1 MEGVV
6 EGMSHEREIG
16 GILGAFNVHLTKTE
30 LAELSVL
37 LFLFTYAMILL
48 EKFFHRTIAA
58 LIGASLVLIIGV
70 ITPEKAWES
79 IDQNTILLLFG
90 MMNIVTVMGRSG
102 FFQLVAAKAVKF
114 TKGKP
119 SRVLW
124 VFSLLTALFSAFL
137 DNVTTVLFMAPV
149 MINIAEKLKLNPIPY
164 LIAIVLASNT
174 GGTATL
180 IGDPP
185 NIIIGSIAGKTF
197 NDFLKEVAPYAILAF
212 LIGLAVMHLLM
223 AKGGFLK
230 AQVSAEELSEILSG
244 EVDEKLLDRKL
255 MKKSVFIF
263 ILTII
268 LFIIGHNL
276 GLEPGIVALTMATIL
291 SLISGLSPAWILE
304 RVEWTTLI
312 FFMGLF
318 MVVGALEV
326 NGVFDIAANWL
337 IREIGENIH
346 EGILIVGFVSALISG
361 FVDNIP
367 FTMSMAYVLKGMEAQ
382 MGSVMDPLWWALSLG
397 ACLGGNLTLIGAS
410 ANIVTA
416 DIAERNGY
424 KINFFR
430 FMKYGTPIAAITVFL
445 AIVLFYIEHAVFGGI

>member
-1 MEGVV
+1 MAHGTGEHQTV
-6 EGMSHEREIG
+6 G
-16 GILGAFNVHLTKTE
+16 GLLAAFNVHLSKAQ

-37 LFLFTYAMILL
+37 LFVFTYAMILL

-58 LIGASLVLIIGV
+58 LIGASLVLVIGV
-70 ITPEKAWES
+70 ITPEKAWEA
-79 IDQNTILLLFG
+79 IDQNTIFLLFG
-90 MMNIVTVMGRSG
+90 MMNIVTVMGKSG
-102 FFQLVAAKAVKF
+102 FFHLVAAKAVKL
-114 TKGKP
+114 TKGSP
-119 SRVLW
+119 ARVLW
-124 VFSLLTALFSAFL
+124 IFSLLTALFSAFL

-197 NDFLKEVAPYAILAF
+197 NDFLIEVAPYATLAF
-212 LIGLAVMHLLM
+212 LIGLVVMHFMM

-230 AQVSAEELSEILSG
+230 SKATSEELQEILSG
-244 EVDEKLLDRKL
+244 KVDESLLDRRL
-255 MKKSVFIF
+255 MKKSVTVFLI
-263 ILTII
+263 TIV
-268 LFIIGHNL
+268 LFIVGHNL
-276 GLEPGIVALTMATIL
+276 GLEPGVIALFMATIL
-291 SLISGLSPAWILE
+291 ALISGLSPAWILE
-304 RVEWTTLI
+304 KVEWTTLI

-326 NGVFDIAANWL
+326 NGVFEEAAQWL
-337 IREIGENIH
+337 IKEIGTDIH
-346 EGILIVGFVSALISG
+346 RGILIVGFTSALISG

-382 MGSVMDPLWWALSLG
+382 MGSVMDPLWWSLSLG
-397 ACLGGNLTLIGAS
+397 ACLGGNLTIIGAS

-424 KINFFR
+424 KIDFFR
-430 FMKYGTPIAAITVFL
+430 FMKYGTPVAVITVVV
-445 AIVLFYIEHAVFGGI
+445 AILLFYVEHAVFGGI

>member
-1 MEGVV
+1 METV
-6 EGMSHEREIG
+6 G
-16 GILGAFNVHLTKTE
+16 GLLEAFHVHVTKTE

-37 LFLFTYAMILL
+37 LFVLTYAMILL

-58 LIGASLVLIIGV
+58 LIGASLVLIVGV

-79 IDQNTILLLFG
+79 VDHNTIFLLFG
-90 MMNIVTVMGRSG
+90 MMNIVTVMGKSG
-102 FFQLVAAKAVKF
+102 FFHLVAAKAVKL
-114 TKGKP
+114 TKGSP
-119 SRVLW
+119 QRVLW
-124 VFSLLTALFSAFL
+124 VFSLLTAVFSAFL

-149 MINIAEKLKLNPIPY
+149 MINIAERLKLNPIPY

-197 NDFLKEVAPYAILAF
+197 NDFLVEVAPYAILAF
-212 LIGLAVMHLLM
+212 LVGLAVMHALM
-223 AKGGFLK
+223 SKGKFFESK
-230 AQVSAEELSEILSG
+230 VSEEELKDVISG
-244 EVDEKLLDRKL
+244 EVDEELLDRKL
-255 MKKSVFIF
+255 MKKSVTVFLI
-263 ILTII
+263 TII
-268 LFIIGHNL
+268 LFIIGHNI
-276 GLEPGIVALTMATIL
+276 GLEPGVIAVVMATVL
-291 SLISGLSPAWILE
+291 SFVSGLSPAWILE

-337 IREIGENIH
+337 IREIGKNIH
-346 EGILIVGFVSALISG
+346 EGILLIGFISALISG

-367 FTMSMAYVLKGMEAQ
+367 FTMSMAYVLKGMETQ
-382 MGSVMDPLWWALSLG
+382 MGSIMDPLWWALSLG

-424 KINFFR
+424 KIDFFR
-430 FMKYGTPIAAITVFL
+430 FMKYGTPVAAVTVGL
-445 AIVLFYIEHAVFGGI
+445 AIILFYIEHAVFGGF

>member
-1 MEGVV
+1 MEHGSEATKTV
-6 EGMSHEREIG
+6 G
-16 GILGAFNVHLTKTE
+16 GLLEAFHVHLTRTE

-37 LFLFTYAMILL
+37 LFILTYAMILL

-90 MMNIVTVMGRSG
+90 MMNIVTVMGKSG
-102 FFQLVAAKAVKF
+102 FFHLVAAKAVQI
-114 TKGKP
+114 TKGSP
-119 SRVLW
+119 TRVLW

-149 MINIAEKLKLNPIPY
+149 MINIAERLKLNPIPY

-197 NDFLKEVAPYAILAF
+197 NDFLEEVAPYAILAF
-212 LIGLAVMHLLM
+212 LLGLAVMHFMM

-230 AQVSAEELSEILSG
+230 AQATAEELEDILSG
-244 EVDEKLLDRKL
+244 KVDEKLLDRKL
-255 MKKSVFIF
+255 MKKSVTIF
-263 ILTII
+263 VITII
-268 LFIIGHNL
+268 LFIVGHDI
-276 GLEPGIVALTMATIL
+276 GLEPGVIALTMATVL
-291 SLISGLSPAWILE
+291 AFISSLSPAWILE
-304 RVEWTTLI
+304 KVEWTTLI

-326 NGVFDIAANWL
+326 NGVFDIAAKWL
-337 IREIGENIH
+337 IEAIGNNIH
-346 EGILIVGFVSALISG
+346 EGIILVGFVSALISG

-367 FTMSMAYVLKGMEAQ
+367 FTMSMAYVLKGMEMQ

-424 KINFFR
+424 KIDFFR
-430 FMKYGTPIAAITVFL
+430 FMKYGTPVAAVTVIT
-445 AIVLFYIEHAVFGGI
+445 AILLFYVEHAVFGGF

>member
-1 MEGVV
+1 MAHGVD
-6 EGMSHEREIG
+6 GHEMVG
-16 GILGAFNVHLTKTE
+16 GIIAAFHLHLSKTE

-37 LFLFTYAMILL
+37 LFIFTYAMILL

-58 LIGASLVLIIGV
+58 LIGASLVLVIGV

-90 MMNIVTVMGRSG
+90 MMNIVTVMGKSG
-102 FFQLVAAKAVKF
+102 FFHLVAAKAVKL
-114 TKGKP
+114 TKGSPK
-119 SRVLW
+119 RVLW
-124 VFSLLTALFSAFL
+124 IFSLLTALFSAFL

-197 NDFLKEVAPYAILAF
+197 NDFLIEVAPYATLAF
-212 LIGLAVMHLLM
+212 LLGLIVTHFMM
-223 AKGGFLK
+223 AKGGFLESK
-230 AQVSAEELSEILSG
+230 ATPEELVEILSG
-244 EVDEKLLDRKL
+244 KVDESLLDRKL
-255 MKKSVFIF
+255 MKKSVTIF
-263 ILTII
+263 LITIV
-268 LFIIGHNL
+268 LFIVGHNL
-276 GLEPGIVALTMATIL
+276 GLEPGVIALLMATIL
-291 SLISGLSPAWILE
+291 ALISGLSPAWILE
-304 RVEWTTLI
+304 KVEWTTLI

-326 NGVFDIAANWL
+326 NGVFETAAKWL
-337 IREIGENIH
+337 MKEIGTNIH
-346 EGILIVGFVSALISG
+346 HGILIVGFTSAIISG

-397 ACLGGNLTLIGAS
+397 ACLGGNLTIIGAS

-424 KINFFR
+424 KIDFFR
-430 FMKYGTPIAAITVFL
+430 FMKYGTPVAVVTVVVAIL
-445 AIVLFYIEHAVFGGI
+445 LFYLEHAVFGGI

>member
-1 MEGVV
+1 MGHGAGTGNETV
-6 EGMSHEREIG
+6 G
-16 GILGAFNVHLTKTE
+16 GLIAAFNLHLSKAQ

-37 LFLFTYAMILL
+37 LFIFTYAMILL

-58 LIGASLVLIIGV
+58 LIGASLVLVVGV
-70 ITPEKAWES
+70 ITPEKAWEA

-90 MMNIVTVMGRSG
+90 MMNIVTVMGKSG
-102 FFQLVAAKAVKF
+102 FFHLVAAKAVKL
-114 TKGKP
+114 TKGSP
-119 SRVLW
+119 TRVLW
-124 VFSLLTALFSAFL
+124 VFSLLTAVFSAFL

-197 NDFLKEVAPYAILAF
+197 NDFLIEVAPYATLAF
-212 LIGLAVMHLLM
+212 LLGLLVMHFMM
-223 AKGGFLK
+223 AKGGFLQAK
-230 AQVSAEELSEILSG
+230 ATEEELKEIVSG
-244 EVDEKLLDRKL
+244 KVDESLIDRRL
-255 MKKSVFIF
+255 MKKSVGIF
-263 ILTII
+263 LITII

-276 GLEPGIVALTMATIL
+276 GLEPGVIALLMATIL
-291 SLISGLSPAWILE
+291 ALISGLSPAWILE
-304 RVEWTTLI
+304 KVEWTTLI

-326 NGVFDIAANWL
+326 NGVFETAANWL
-337 IREIGENIH
+337 IQEIGNNIH
-346 EGILIVGFVSALISG
+346 AGILIVGFTSAIISG

-367 FTMSMAYVLKGMEAQ
+367 FTMSMAYVLKGMELQ
-382 MGSVMDPLWWALSLG
+382 MGNVMDPLWWSLSLG

-424 KINFFR
+424 KIDFVK
-430 FMKYGTPIAAITVFL
+430 FMKYGTPVAVVTVVVAL
-445 AIVLFYIEHAVFGGI
+445 ILFYVEHAVFGGI

>member
-1 MEGVV
+1 MGH
-6 EGMSHEREIG
+6 GMGSTHEAIG
-16 GILGAFNVHLTKTE
+16 GLLHAFNIHLTKAE

-37 LFLFTYAMILL
+37 LFVATYAMILL

-58 LIGASLVLIIGV
+58 LVGASLVLVIGV
-70 ITPEKAWES
+70 ITPERAWEA

-90 MMNIVTVMGRSG
+90 MMNIVTVMGKSG
-102 FFQLVAAKAVKF
+102 FFHIVAAKAVKL
-114 TKGKP
+114 TKGSPTK
-119 SRVLW
+119 VLW
-124 VFSLLTALFSAFL
+124 VFSLLTAVFSAFL

-197 NDFLKEVAPYAILAF
+197 NDFLIEVAPYAIIAF
-212 LIGLAVMHLLM
+212 ILGLIVMHIMM
-223 AKGGFLK
+223 AKGGFLQAK
-230 AQVSAEELSEILSG
+230 ASQEELKEILSG
-244 EVDEKLLDRKL
+244 KVDESLLDRKL
-255 MKKSVFIF
+255 MKKSVTIF
-263 ILTII
+263 IITII
-268 LFIIGHNL
+268 LFIVGHNL
-276 GLEPGIVALTMATIL
+276 GLEPGVIALLMATIL
-291 SLISGLSPAWILE
+291 ALISGLSPAWILE

-326 NGVFDIAANWL
+326 NGVFETAANWL
-337 IREIGENIH
+337 IKEIGNNIH
-346 EGILIVGFVSALISG
+346 QGILIVGFTSAIISG

-382 MGSVMDPLWWALSLG
+382 MGSIMDPLWWSLSLG
-397 ACLGGNLTLIGAS
+397 ACLGGNLTIIGAS

-424 KINFFR
+424 KIDFFK
-430 FMKYGTPIAAITVFL
+430 FMKYGTPVAIVTVVVAL
-445 AIVLFYIEHAVFGGI
+445 VLFYIEHAIFGGI

>member
-1 MEGVV
+1 MKEDV
-6 EGMSHEREIG
+6 G
-16 GILGAFNVHLTKTE
+16 GLLEAFNVHLSHTE

-37 LFLFTYAMILL
+37 FFLATYAMILL

-58 LIGASLVLIIGV
+58 LVGASLVLIVGV
-70 ITPEKAWES
+70 ITPERAWEA

-90 MMNIVTVMGRSG
+90 MMNIVTVMGKSG
-102 FFQLVAAKAVKF
+102 FFNIVAAKAVRL
-114 TKGKP
+114 TKGSPVK
-119 SRVLW
+119 VLW
-124 VFSLLTALFSAFL
+124 VFSFLTAIFSAFL

-149 MINIAEKLKLNPIPY
+149 MINISEKLKLNPIPY

-197 NDFLKEVAPYAILAF
+197 NDFLYEVAPYAIIAF
-212 LIGLAVMHLLM
+212 IIGLIVMHVM
-223 AKGGFLK
+223 MRKAGFFNVE
-230 AQVSAEELSEILSG
+230 ASPEELEEILSG
-244 EVDEKLLDRKL
+244 RVDESLIDKRL
-255 MKKSVFIF
+255 MKKSVGVFIA
-263 ILTII
+263 TIV
-268 LFIIGHNL
+268 LFIIGHRI
-276 GLEPGIVALTMATIL
+276 GMEPGVVALFMATLLAFL
-291 SLISGLSPAWILE
+291 SKLSPAWILE

-326 NGVFDIAANWL
+326 NGVFEIAAKEL
-337 IREIGENIH
+337 IAFIGQNIH
-346 EGILIVGFVSALISG
+346 EGILAVGFVSAFISG

-367 FTMSMAYVLKGMEAQ
+367 FTMSMAYVLKGMELK
-382 MGSVMDPLWWALSLG
+382 MGSVMDPLWWSLSLG

-416 DIAERNGY
+416 DIADRNGY
-424 KINFFR
+424 KIDFFR
-430 FMKYGTPIAAITVFL
+430 FMKYGTPVAFVTVAL
-445 AIVLFYIEHAVFGGI
+445 AIILFYVEHAVFGGF

>member
-1 MEGVV
+1 MEHGSEATKTV
-6 EGMSHEREIG
+6 G
-16 GILGAFNVHLTKTE
+16 GLLEAFHVHLTRTE

-37 LFLFTYAMILL
+37 LFILTYAMILL

-90 MMNIVTVMGRSG
+90 MMNIVTVMGKSG
-102 FFQLVAAKAVKF
+102 FFHLVAAKAVQI
-114 TKGKP
+114 TKGSP
-119 SRVLW
+119 TRVLW

-149 MINIAEKLKLNPIPY
+149 MINIAERLKLNPIPY

-197 NDFLKEVAPYAILAF
+197 NDFLEEVAPYAILAF
-212 LIGLAVMHLLM
+212 LLGLAVMHFMM

-230 AQVSAEELSEILSG
+230 AQATAEELEDILSG
-244 EVDEKLLDRKL
+244 KVDEKLLDRKL
-255 MKKSVFIF
+255 MKKSVAIF
-263 ILTII
+263 VITII
-268 LFIIGHNL
+268 LFIVGHDI
-276 GLEPGIVALTMATIL
+276 GLEPGVIALTMATVL
-291 SLISGLSPAWILE
+291 AFISSLSPAWILE
-304 RVEWTTLI
+304 KVEWTTLI

-326 NGVFDIAANWL
+326 NGVFDIAAKWL
-337 IREIGENIH
+337 IEAIGNNIH
-346 EGILIVGFVSALISG
+346 EGIILVGFVSALISG

-367 FTMSMAYVLKGMEAQ
+367 FTMSMAYVLKGMEMQ

-424 KINFFR
+424 KIDFFR
-430 FMKYGTPIAAITVFL
+430 FMKYGTPVAAVTVIT
-445 AIVLFYIEHAVFGGI
+445 AILLFYVEHAVFGGF

>member
-424 KINFFR
+424 KISFFR

>member
-1 MEGVV
+1 MEHGHGTGEAAAV
-6 EGMSHEREIG
+6 G
-16 GILGAFNVHLTKTE
+16 GLLEAFHVHLTRTE
-30 LAELSVL
+30 LAELSVF
-37 LFLFTYAMILL
+37 LFVFTYAMILL

-58 LIGASLVLIIGV
+58 LIGASLVLVIGV
-70 ITPEKAWES
+70 ITPERAWES

-90 MMNIVTVMGRSG
+90 MMNIVTVMGKSG
-102 FFQLVAAKAVKF
+102 FFHLVAAKAVQI
-114 TKGKP
+114 TKGSP
-119 SRVLW
+119 TRVLW
-124 VFSLLTALFSAFL
+124 VFSILTAVFSAFL

-149 MINIAEKLKLNPIPY
+149 MINIAERLKLNPIPY

-197 NDFLKEVAPYAILAF
+197 NDFLVEVAPYAILAF
-212 LIGLAVMHLLM
+212 LLGLLVMHFMM

-230 AQVSAEELSEILSG
+230 AQATAEELEEILSG
-244 EVDEKLLDRKL
+244 KVDEKLLDKKL
-255 MKKSVFIF
+255 MKKSVTVFLIT
-263 ILTII
+263 IL
-268 LFIIGHNL
+268 LFIVGHNM
-276 GLEPGIVALTMATIL
+276 GLEPGVIALLMATIL
-291 SLISGLSPAWILE
+291 ALISGLSPAWILE
-304 RVEWTTLI
+304 KVEWTTLI

-326 NGVFDIAANWL
+326 NGVFEVAAKWL
-337 IREIGENIH
+337 IEAIGDNIH
-346 EGILIVGFVSALISG
+346 EGIILVGFVSALISG

-382 MGSVMDPLWWALSLG
+382 MGSVMDPLWWSLSLG
-397 ACLGGNLTLIGAS
+397 ACLGGNLTIIGAS

-424 KINFFR
+424 KIDFFR
-430 FMKYGTPIAAITVFL
+430 FMKYGTPVAAVTVIT
-445 AIVLFYIEHAVFGGI
+445 AILLFYVEHAVLGGL

>member
-1 MEGVV
+1 MEHGHGAGETTTV
-6 EGMSHEREIG
+6 G
-16 GILGAFNVHLTKTE
+16 GLLEAFHIHLTRAE

-37 LFLFTYAMILL
+37 LFVFTYAMILL

-58 LIGASLVLIIGV
+58 LIGASLVLVIGV
-70 ITPEKAWES
+70 ITPERAWES

-90 MMNIVTVMGRSG
+90 MMNIVTVMGKSG
-102 FFQLVAAKAVKF
+102 FFHLVAAKAVQL
-114 TKGKP
+114 TKGSP
-119 SRVLW
+119 TRVLW
-124 VFSLLTALFSAFL
+124 VFSLLTAVFSAFL

-149 MINIAEKLKLNPIPY
+149 MINIAERLKLNPIPY

-197 NDFLKEVAPYAILAF
+197 NDFLVEVAPYAILAF
-212 LIGLAVMHLLM
+212 LLGLAVMHFMM

-230 AQVSAEELSEILSG
+230 AQATAEELEEILSG
-244 EVDEKLLDRKL
+244 KVDEKLLDKKL
-255 MKKSVFIF
+255 MKKSVTVFLIT
-263 ILTII
+263 IL
-268 LFIIGHNL
+268 LFIVGHNM
-276 GLEPGIVALTMATIL
+276 GLEPGVIALLMATIL
-291 SLISGLSPAWILE
+291 ALISGLSPAWILE
-304 RVEWTTLI
+304 KVEWTTLI

-326 NGVFDIAANWL
+326 NGVFEVAAKWL
-337 IREIGENIH
+337 IEAIGDNIH
-346 EGILIVGFVSALISG
+346 EGIILVGFVSAIISG

-382 MGSVMDPLWWALSLG
+382 MGSVMDPLWWSLSLG
-397 ACLGGNLTLIGAS
+397 ACLGGNLTIIGAS

-424 KINFFR
+424 KIDFFR
-430 FMKYGTPIAAITVFL
+430 FMKYGTPVAAVTVIT
-445 AIVLFYIEHAVFGGI
+445 AILLFYVEHAVLGGL

>member
-1 MEGVV
+1 MGHGVAEGTV
-6 EGMSHEREIG
+6 G
-16 GILGAFNVHLTKTE
+16 GLIHAFNIHLSKAE

-37 LFLFTYAMILL
+37 LFLATYAMILL

-58 LIGASLVLIIGV
+58 LVGASLVLVIGV
-70 ITPEKAWES
+70 ITPEKAWEA

-90 MMNIVTVMGRSG
+90 MMNIVTVMGKSG
-102 FFQLVAAKAVKF
+102 FFHIVAAKAVKI
-114 TKGKP
+114 TKGSPTK
-119 SRVLW
+119 VLW
-124 VFSLLTALFSAFL
+124 VFSLLTAVFSAFL

-149 MINIAEKLKLNPIPY
+149 MINIAERLKLNPIPY

-197 NDFLKEVAPYAILAF
+197 NDFLIEVAPYAILAF
-212 LIGLAVMHLLM
+212 IIGLIVMHLMM
-223 AKGGFLK
+223 AKGGFLVAK
-230 AQVSAEELSEILSG
+230 ASEDELREILSG
-244 EVDEKLLDRKL
+244 EVDESLLDRKL
-255 MKKSVFIF
+255 MKKSVGVFVATILLF
-263 ILTII
+263 IL
-268 LFIIGHNL
+268 GHNL
-276 GLEPGIVALTMATIL
+276 GLEPGVIALFMATL
-291 SLISGLSPAWILE
+291 LAFISGLSPAWILE
-304 RVEWTTLI
+304 KVEWTTLI

-326 NGVFDIAANWL
+326 NGVFETAANWL
-337 IREIGENIH
+337 INTIGNNIH
-346 EGILIVGFVSALISG
+346 EGIILVGFVSAIVSG

-382 MGSVMDPLWWALSLG
+382 MGSIMDPLWWSLSLG

-424 KINFFR
+424 KIDFFR
-430 FMKYGTPIAAITVFL
+430 FMKYGTPVAAVTVVV
-445 AIVLFYIEHAVFGGI
+445 AILLFYVEHAVLGGL

>member
-1 MEGVV
+1 MEHGSETVKTV
-6 EGMSHEREIG
+6 G
-16 GILGAFNVHLTKTE
+16 GLLEAFHVHVTKTE

-58 LIGASLVLIIGV
+58 LIGASLVLVIGV

-90 MMNIVTVMGRSG
+90 MMNIVTVMGKSG
-102 FFQLVAAKAVKF
+102 FFNLVAAKAVQI
-114 TKGKP
+114 TKGSP
-119 SRVLW
+119 TRVLW

-149 MINIAEKLKLNPIPY
+149 MINIAERLKLNPIPY

-197 NDFLKEVAPYAILAF
+197 NDFLVEVAPYATLAF
-212 LIGLAVMHLLM
+212 ILGLAVMHFMM

-230 AQVSAEELSEILSG
+230 TQATAEELEEILSG
-244 EVDEKLLDRKL
+244 KVDEKLLDRKL
-255 MKKSVFIF
+255 MKKSVTVF
-263 ILTII
+263 LVTIA
-268 LFIIGHNL
+268 LFIVGHDI
-276 GLEPGIVALTMATIL
+276 GLEPGVIALLMATL
-291 SLISGLSPAWILE
+291 LAFISGLSPAWILE
-304 RVEWTTLI
+304 KVEWTTLI

-326 NGVFDIAANWL
+326 NGVFDIAAKWL
-337 IREIGENIH
+337 IDAIGNNIH
-346 EGILIVGFVSALISG
+346 EGILLVGFVSALISG

-367 FTMSMAYVLKGMEAQ
+367 FTMSMAYVLKGMEVQ

-416 DIAERNGY
+416 DIADRNGY
-424 KINFFR
+424 KIDFFR
-430 FMKYGTPIAAITVFL
+430 FMKYGTPVAAITVAV
-445 AIVLFYIEHAVFGGI
+445 AILLFYVEHAVFGGF

>member
-1 MEGVV
+1 MEHGTEATEAV
-6 EGMSHEREIG
+6 G
-16 GILGAFNVHLTKTE
+16 GLLEAFHIHLTKTE

-37 LFLFTYAMILL
+37 LFLLTYAMILL

-58 LIGASLVLIIGV
+58 LIGASLVLIVGV

-90 MMNIVTVMGRSG
+90 MMNIVTVMGKSG
-102 FFQLVAAKAVKF
+102 FFHLVAAKAVQI
-114 TKGKP
+114 TKGSP
-119 SRVLW
+119 TRVLW
-124 VFSLLTALFSAFL
+124 VFSILTAVFSAFL

-149 MINIAEKLKLNPIPY
+149 MINIAERLKLNPIPY

-197 NDFLKEVAPYAILAF
+197 NDFLKEVAPYAVLAF
-212 LIGLAVMHLLM
+212 LLGLAVMHFMM

-230 AQVSAEELSEILSG
+230 AQTTAEELEDILSG
-244 EVDEKLLDRKL
+244 KVDEKLLDRKL
-255 MKKSVFIF
+255 MKKSVAVFL
-263 ILTII
+263 LTIA
-268 LFIIGHNL
+268 LFIVGHDI
-276 GLEPGIVALTMATIL
+276 GLEPGVVALTMATVL
-291 SLISGLSPAWILE
+291 AFISSLSPAWILE
-304 RVEWTTLI
+304 KVEWTTLI

-326 NGVFDIAANWL
+326 NGVFDIAAKWL
-337 IREIGENIH
+337 IEAIGNNIH
-346 EGILIVGFVSALISG
+346 EGIILVGFVSALISG

-367 FTMSMAYVLKGMEAQ
+367 FTMSMAYVLKGMEMQ

-424 KINFFR
+424 KIDFFR
-430 FMKYGTPIAAITVFL
+430 FMKYGTPVAAVTVIT
-445 AIVLFYIEHAVFGGI
+445 AILLFYVEHAVFGGF

>member
-1 MEGVV
+1 MEV
-6 EGMSHEREIG
+6 G
-16 GILGAFNVHLTKTE
+16 GLLHAFNIHLSKTE

-37 LFLFTYAMILL
+37 LFVVTYAMILL

-58 LIGASLVLIIGV
+58 LVGASLALVIGV
-70 ITPEKAWES
+70 ITPEKAWEA

-90 MMNIVTVMGRSG
+90 MMNIVTVMGKSG
-102 FFQLVAAKAVKF
+102 FFHIVAAKAVKM
-114 TKGKP
+114 TKGSP

-124 VFSLLTALFSAFL
+124 IFSLLTAFFSAFL

-149 MINIAEKLKLNPIPY
+149 MINIAERLKLNPIPY

-197 NDFLKEVAPYAILAF
+197 NDFLFEVAPYAILAF
-212 LIGLAVMHLLM
+212 ILGLIVMHFMM
-223 AKGGFLK
+223 AKGGFLEAK
-230 AQVSAEELSEILSG
+230 ASPEELEEILTG
-244 EVDEKLLDRKL
+244 EVDESLLDRRL
-255 MKKSVFIF
+255 MKKSVGVF
-263 ILTII
+263 LVTIV
-268 LFIIGHNL
+268 LFIVGHNM
-276 GLEPGIVALTMATIL
+276 GLEPGVIALMMATIL
-291 SLISGLSPAWILE
+291 AFISGLSPAWILE
-304 RVEWTTLI
+304 KVEWTTLI

-326 NGVFDIAANWL
+326 NGVFEDAAHWL
-337 IREIGENIH
+337 IREIGNNIH
-346 EGILIVGFVSALISG
+346 HGILIVGFVSALISG

-382 MGSVMDPLWWALSLG
+382 MGHVMDPLWWALSLG

-424 KINFFR
+424 KIDFFR
-430 FMKYGTPIAAITVFL
+430 FMKYGTPVAAVTVIV
-445 AIVLFYIEHAVFGGI
+445 AILLFYVEHAVFGGF

>member
-1 MEGVV
+1 METV
-6 EGMSHEREIG
+6 G
-16 GILGAFNVHLTKTE
+16 GLLEAFHVHVTKTE

-37 LFLFTYAMILL
+37 LFVLTYAMILL

-58 LIGASLVLIIGV
+58 LIGASLVLIVGV

-79 IDQNTILLLFG
+79 VDHNTIFLLFG
-90 MMNIVTVMGRSG
+90 MMNIVTVMGKSG
-102 FFQLVAAKAVKF
+102 FFHLVAAKAVKL
-114 TKGKP
+114 TKGSP
-119 SRVLW
+119 QRVLW
-124 VFSLLTALFSAFL
+124 VFSLLTAVFSAFL

-149 MINIAEKLKLNPIPY
+149 MINIAERLKLNPIPY

-197 NDFLKEVAPYAILAF
+197 NDFLVEVAPYAILAF
-212 LIGLAVMHLLM
+212 LVGLAVMHALM
-223 AKGGFLK
+223 SKGKFFESK
-230 AQVSAEELSEILSG
+230 VSEEELKDVISG
-244 EVDEKLLDRKL
+244 EVDEELLDRKL
-255 MKKSVFIF
+255 MKKSVTVFLI
-263 ILTII
+263 TII
-268 LFIIGHNL
+268 LFIIGHNI
-276 GLEPGIVALTMATIL
+276 GLEPGVIAIVMATVL
-291 SLISGLSPAWILE
+291 SFVSGLSPAWILE

-337 IREIGENIH
+337 IREIGKNIH
-346 EGILIVGFVSALISG
+346 EGILLIGFISALISG

-367 FTMSMAYVLKGMEAQ
+367 FTMSMAYVLKGMETQ
-382 MGSVMDPLWWALSLG
+382 MGSIMDPLWWALSLG

-424 KINFFR
+424 KIDFFR
-430 FMKYGTPIAAITVFL
+430 FMKYGTPVAAVTVGL
-445 AIVLFYIEHAVFGGI
+445 AIILFYIEHAVFGGF

>member
-1 MEGVV
+1 MEV
-6 EGMSHEREIG
+6 G
-16 GILGAFNVHLTKTE
+16 GLLHAFNIHLSKTE

-37 LFLFTYAMILL
+37 LFVVTYAMILL

-58 LIGASLVLIIGV
+58 LVGASLALVIGV
-70 ITPEKAWES
+70 ITPEKAWEA

-90 MMNIVTVMGRSG
+90 MMNIVTVMGKSG
-102 FFQLVAAKAVKF
+102 FFHIVAAKAVKM
-114 TKGKP
+114 TKGSP

-124 VFSLLTALFSAFL
+124 IFSLLTALFSAFL

-149 MINIAEKLKLNPIPY
+149 MINIAERLKLNPIPY

-197 NDFLKEVAPYAILAF
+197 NDFLFEVAPYAILAF
-212 LIGLAVMHLLM
+212 ILGLIVMHFMM
-223 AKGGFLK
+223 AKGGFLEAK
-230 AQVSAEELSEILSG
+230 ASPEELEEILTG
-244 EVDEKLLDRKL
+244 EVDESLLDRRL
-255 MKKSVFIF
+255 MKKSVGVF
-263 ILTII
+263 LVTIV
-268 LFIIGHNL
+268 LFIVGHNM
-276 GLEPGIVALTMATIL
+276 GLEPGVIALMMATIL
-291 SLISGLSPAWILE
+291 AFISGLSPAWILE
-304 RVEWTTLI
+304 KVEWTTLI

-326 NGVFDIAANWL
+326 NGVFEDAAHWL
-337 IREIGENIH
+337 IREIGNDIH
-346 EGILIVGFVSALISG
+346 HGILIVGFVSALISG

-382 MGSVMDPLWWALSLG
+382 MGHVMDPLWWALSLG

-424 KINFFR
+424 KIDFFR
-430 FMKYGTPIAAITVFL
+430 FMKYGTPVAAVTVIV
-445 AIVLFYIEHAVFGGI
+445 AILLFYVEHAVFGGF

>member
-1 MEGVV
+1 MGHEI
-6 EGMSHEREIG
+6 EGMNTVG
-16 GILGAFNVHLTKTE
+16 GLLEAFHIHLSKTE

-37 LFLFTYAMILL
+37 LFILTYAMILL

-58 LIGASLVLIIGV
+58 LIGASLVLVIGV
-70 ITPEKAWES
+70 ITPERAWES

-90 MMNIVTVMGRSG
+90 MMNIVTVMGKSG
-102 FFQLVAAKAVKF
+102 FFHLVAAKAVQL
-114 TKGKP
+114 TKGSP
-119 SRVLW
+119 TRVLW

-149 MINIAEKLKLNPIPY
+149 MINIAERLKLNPIPY

-212 LIGLAVMHLLM
+212 LLGLAVMHLMM

-230 AQVSAEELSEILSG
+230 AQATAEELEDILSG
-244 EVDEKLLDRKL
+244 KVDEKLLDRKL
-255 MKKSVFIF
+255 MKKSVTIF
-263 ILTII
+263 VITIV
-268 LFIIGHNL
+268 LFIIGHDI
-276 GLEPGIVALTMATIL
+276 GLEPGVIALLMATVL
-291 SLISGLSPAWILE
+291 AFISNLSPAWILE
-304 RVEWTTLI
+304 KVEWTTLI

-326 NGVFDIAANWL
+326 NGVFNIAAKWL
-337 IREIGENIH
+337 IDAIGNNIH
-346 EGILIVGFVSALISG
+346 EGIILVGFVSALISG

-367 FTMSMAYVLKGMEAQ
+367 FTMSMAYVLKGMELQ

-424 KINFFR
+424 KIDFFR
-430 FMKYGTPIAAITVFL
+430 FMKYGTPVAAVTVIM
-445 AIVLFYIEHAVFGGI
+445 AILLFYVEHAVFGGF

>member
-1 MEGVV
+1 MEHGSEAAKTV
-6 EGMSHEREIG
+6 G
-16 GILGAFNVHLTKTE
+16 GLLEAFHVHLTKTE

-37 LFLFTYAMILL
+37 LFILTYAMILL

-90 MMNIVTVMGRSG
+90 MMNIVTVMGKSG
-102 FFQLVAAKAVKF
+102 FFHLVAAKAVQI
-114 TKGKP
+114 TKGSP
-119 SRVLW
+119 TRVLW

-149 MINIAEKLKLNPIPY
+149 MINIAERLKLNPIPY

-197 NDFLKEVAPYAILAF
+197 NDFLEEVAPYAILAF
-212 LIGLAVMHLLM
+212 LLGLAVMHFMM
-223 AKGGFLK
+223 AKGGFLR
-230 AQVSAEELSEILSG
+230 AQATAEELEDILSG
-244 EVDEKLLDRKL
+244 KVDEKLLDRKL
-255 MKKSVFIF
+255 MKKSVSIF
-263 ILTII
+263 VITIL
-268 LFIIGHNL
+268 LFIVGHDI
-276 GLEPGIVALTMATIL
+276 GLEPGVIALTMATVL
-291 SLISGLSPAWILE
+291 AFISSLSPAWILE
-304 RVEWTTLI
+304 KVEWTTLI

-326 NGVFDIAANWL
+326 NGVFDIAAKWL
-337 IREIGENIH
+337 IEAIGNNIH
-346 EGILIVGFVSALISG
+346 EGIILVGFVSALISG

-367 FTMSMAYVLKGMEAQ
+367 FTMSMAYVLKGMEMQ

-424 KINFFR
+424 KIDFFR
-430 FMKYGTPIAAITVFL
+430 FMKYGTPVAAVTVIT
-445 AIVLFYIEHAVFGGI
+445 AILLFYVEHAVFGGF

>member
-1 MEGVV
+1 MGHGAASGHEGV
-6 EGMSHEREIG
+6 G
-16 GILGAFNVHLTKTE
+16 GLLAALNIHLTKTE

-37 LFLFTYAMILL
+37 LFIFTYAMILL

-58 LIGASLVLIIGV
+58 LIGASLVLTVGV
-70 ITPEKAWES
+70 ITPERAWQA

-90 MMNIVTVMGRSG
+90 MMNIVTVMGKSG
-102 FFQLVAAKAVKF
+102 FFHLVAAKAVKI
-114 TKGKP
+114 TKGSP
-119 SRVLW
+119 TRVLW
-124 VFSLLTALFSAFL
+124 IFSFLTAIFSAFL

-197 NDFLKEVAPYAILAF
+197 NDFLVEVAPYATIAFILG
-212 LIGLAVMHLLM
+212 LIVMHLMM
-223 AKGGFLK
+223 ARGGFLK
-230 AQVSAEELSEILSG
+230 SNATAEELAEILSG
-244 EVDEKLLDRKL
+244 KVDESLLDKRL
-255 MKKSVFIF
+255 MKKSVGIF
-263 ILTII
+263 LLTII
-268 LFIIGHNL
+268 LFIVGHNL
-276 GLEPGIVALTMATIL
+276 GLEPGVIALLMATVL
-291 SLISGLSPAWILE
+291 ALISGLSPAWILE
-304 RVEWTTLI
+304 KVEWTTLI

-326 NGVFDIAANWL
+326 NGVFETAANWL
-337 IREIGENIH
+337 IKEIGNNIH
-346 EGILIVGFVSALISG
+346 TGILLVGFSSAIISG

-367 FTMSMAYVLKGMEAQ
+367 FTMSMAYVLKGMESQ
-382 MGSVMDPLWWALSLG
+382 LGSVMDPLWWALSLG
-397 ACLGGNLTLIGAS
+397 ACLGGNLTIIGAS

-424 KINFFR
+424 KIDFFR
-430 FMKYGTPIAAITVFL
+430 FMKYGTPVAVVTVVVAIL
-445 AIVLFYIEHAVFGGI
+445 LFYVEHVVFGGL

>member
-1 MEGVV
+1 MAHGA
-6 EGMSHEREIG
+6 GGHETVG
-16 GILGAFNVHLTKTE
+16 GLIAAFHLHLSKAE

-37 LFLFTYAMILL
+37 LFIFTYAMILL

-58 LIGASLVLIIGV
+58 LIGASLVLVVGV
-70 ITPEKAWES
+70 ITPEKAWEA

-90 MMNIVTVMGRSG
+90 MMNIVTVMGKSG
-102 FFQLVAAKAVKF
+102 FFHLVAAKAVKL
-114 TKGKP
+114 TKGSP
-119 SRVLW
+119 ARVLW
-124 VFSLLTALFSAFL
+124 IFSLLTAVFSAFL

-197 NDFLKEVAPYAILAF
+197 NDFLIEVAPYATVAF
-212 LIGLAVMHLLM
+212 LLGLLVMHFMM

-230 AQVSAEELSEILSG
+230 SKATPEELREVLSG
-244 EVDEKLLDRKL
+244 KVDESLLDRKL
-255 MKKSVFIF
+255 MKKSVTVFLI
-263 ILTII
+263 TIV
-268 LFIIGHNL
+268 LFIVGHNL
-276 GLEPGIVALTMATIL
+276 GLEPGVIALFMATVL
-291 SLISGLSPAWILE
+291 ALISGLSPAWILE
-304 RVEWTTLI
+304 KVEWTTLI

-326 NGVFDIAANWL
+326 NGVFEAAANWL
-337 IREIGENIH
+337 IKEIGTNIH
-346 EGILIVGFVSALISG
+346 SGILIVGFTSALISG

-397 ACLGGNLTLIGAS
+397 ACLGGNLTIIGAS

-424 KINFFR
+424 KIDFFR
-430 FMKYGTPIAAITVFL
+430 FMKYGTPVAVVTVVIAIL
-445 AIVLFYIEHAVFGGI
+445 LFYLEHAVFGGI

>member
-1 MEGVV
+1 MEHGTEATEAV
-6 EGMSHEREIG
+6 G
-16 GILGAFNVHLTKTE
+16 GLLEAFHIHLTKTE

-37 LFLFTYAMILL
+37 LFLLTYAMILL

-58 LIGASLVLIIGV
+58 LIGASLVLIVGV

-90 MMNIVTVMGRSG
+90 MMNIVTVMGKSG
-102 FFQLVAAKAVKF
+102 FFHLVAAKAVQI
-114 TKGKP
+114 TKGSP
-119 SRVLW
+119 TRVLW
-124 VFSLLTALFSAFL
+124 VFSILTAVFSAFL

-149 MINIAEKLKLNPIPY
+149 MINIAERLKLNPIPY

-197 NDFLKEVAPYAILAF
+197 NDFLKEVAPYAVLAF
-212 LIGLAVMHLLM
+212 LLGLAVMHFMM

-230 AQVSAEELSEILSG
+230 AQTTAEELEDILSG
-244 EVDEKLLDRKL
+244 KVDEKLLDRKL
-255 MKKSVFIF
+255 MKKSVAVFL
-263 ILTII
+263 LTIA
-268 LFIIGHNL
+268 LFIVGHDI
-276 GLEPGIVALTMATIL
+276 GLEPGVVALTMATVL
-291 SLISGLSPAWILE
+291 AFISSLSPAWILE
-304 RVEWTTLI
+304 KVEWTTLI

-326 NGVFDIAANWL
+326 NGVFDIAAKWL
-337 IREIGENIH
+337 IEAIGNNIH
-346 EGILIVGFVSALISG
+346 EGILLVGFVSALISG

-367 FTMSMAYVLKGMEAQ
+367 FTMSMAYVLKGMEMQ

-424 KINFFR
+424 KIDFFR
-430 FMKYGTPIAAITVFL
+430 FMKYGTPVAAVTVIT
-445 AIVLFYIEHAVFGGI
+445 AILLFYVEHAVFGGF

>member
-1 MEGVV
+1 MEHGSEAAKTV
-6 EGMSHEREIG
+6 G
-16 GILGAFNVHLTKTE
+16 GLLEAFHIHVTKTE

-37 LFLFTYAMILL
+37 LFILTYAMILL

-58 LIGASLVLIIGV
+58 LIGASLALVIGV

-90 MMNIVTVMGRSG
+90 MMNIVTVMGKSG
-102 FFQLVAAKAVKF
+102 FFHLVAAKAVQI
-114 TKGKP
+114 TKGSP
-119 SRVLW
+119 TRVLW
-124 VFSLLTALFSAFL
+124 VFSLLTAFFSAFL

-149 MINIAEKLKLNPIPY
+149 MINIAERLKLNPIPY

-197 NDFLKEVAPYAILAF
+197 NDFLEEVAPYAILAF
-212 LIGLAVMHLLM
+212 LLGLAVMHFMM

-230 AQVSAEELSEILSG
+230 AQATAEELEDILSG
-244 EVDEKLLDRKL
+244 KVDEKLLDRKL
-255 MKKSVFIF
+255 MKKSVSIF
-263 ILTII
+263 LITIV
-268 LFIIGHNL
+268 LFIVGHDI
-276 GLEPGIVALTMATIL
+276 GLEPGVIALMMATIL
-291 SLISGLSPAWILE
+291 AFISGLSPAWILE
-304 RVEWTTLI
+304 KVEWTTLI

-326 NGVFDIAANWL
+326 NGVFDIAAKWL
-337 IREIGENIH
+337 IEAIGNNIH
-346 EGILIVGFVSALISG
+346 EGIILVGFVSALISG

-367 FTMSMAYVLKGMEAQ
+367 FTMSMAFVLKGMEMQ

-424 KINFFR
+424 KIDFFR
-430 FMKYGTPIAAITVFL
+430 FMKYGTPVAAVTVIT
-445 AIVLFYIEHAVFGGI
+445 AILLFYVEHAVFGGF

>member
-1 MEGVV
+1 MKEHV
-6 EGMSHEREIG
+6 EIG

-37 LFLFTYAMILL
+37 FFLATYAMILL

-58 LIGASLVLIIGV
+58 LVGASLVLIVGV
-70 ITPEKAWES
+70 ITPERAWEA

-90 MMNIVTVMGRSG
+90 MMNIVTVMGKSG
-102 FFQLVAAKAVKF
+102 FFNTVAAKAVKL
-114 TKGKP
+114 TKGSPVK
-119 SRVLW
+119 VLW
-124 VFSLLTALFSAFL
+124 VFSLLTAVFSAFL

-149 MINIAEKLKLNPIPY
+149 MINISEKLKLNPIPY

-185 NIIIGSIAGKTF
+185 NIIIGSIAEKTF
-197 NDFLKEVAPYAILAF
+197 NDFLFEVAPYAILAF
-212 LIGLAVMHLLM
+212 IIGLIVMHLM
-223 AKGGFLK
+223 MKKAGFLSSE
-230 AQVSAEELSEILSG
+230 ATAEEMEDILSG
-244 EVDEKLLDRKL
+244 KVDESLLDRRL
-255 MKKSVFIF
+255 MRKSVGVFIA
-263 ILTII
+263 TII
-268 LFIIGHNL
+268 LFIIGHNI
-276 GLEPGIVALTMATIL
+276 GLEPGVIALFMATLLAFL
-291 SLISGLSPAWILE
+291 SKLSPAWILE

-326 NGVFDIAANWL
+326 NGVFEVAAHRL
-337 IREIGENIH
+337 ISFIGDNIH
-346 EGILIVGFVSALISG
+346 EGILAVGFVSALISG

-382 MGSVMDPLWWALSLG
+382 MGSVMDPLWWSLSLG

-416 DIAERNGY
+416 DIADRNGY
-424 KINFFR
+424 KIDFFR
-430 FMKYGTPIAAITVFL
+430 FMKYGTPVAAITVAL
-445 AIVLFYIEHAVFGGI
+445 AIILFYIEHAVFGGF

>member
-1 MEGVV
+1 MEHGTEATEAV
-6 EGMSHEREIG
+6 G
-16 GILGAFNVHLTKTE
+16 GLLEAFHIHLTKTE

-37 LFLFTYAMILL
+37 LFLLTYAMILL

-58 LIGASLVLIIGV
+58 LIGASLVLIVGV

-90 MMNIVTVMGRSG
+90 MMNIVTVMGKSG
-102 FFQLVAAKAVKF
+102 FFHLVAAKAVQI
-114 TKGKP
+114 TKGSP
-119 SRVLW
+119 TRVLW

-149 MINIAEKLKLNPIPY
+149 MINIAERLKLNPIPY

-197 NDFLKEVAPYAILAF
+197 NDFLKEVAPYAVLAF
-212 LIGLAVMHLLM
+212 LLGLAVMHFMM

-230 AQVSAEELSEILSG
+230 AQTTAEELEDILSG
-244 EVDEKLLDRKL
+244 KVDEKLLDRKL
-255 MKKSVFIF
+255 MKKSVAVFL
-263 ILTII
+263 LTIA
-268 LFIIGHNL
+268 LFIVGHDI
-276 GLEPGIVALTMATIL
+276 GLEPGVVALTMATVL
-291 SLISGLSPAWILE
+291 AFISSLSPAWILE
-304 RVEWTTLI
+304 KVEWTTLI

-326 NGVFDIAANWL
+326 NGVFDIAAKWL
-337 IREIGENIH
+337 IEAIGNNIH
-346 EGILIVGFVSALISG
+346 EGIILVGFVSALISG

-367 FTMSMAYVLKGMEAQ
+367 FTMSMAYVLKGMEMQ

-424 KINFFR
+424 KIDFFR
-430 FMKYGTPIAAITVFL
+430 FMKYGTPVAAVTVIT
-445 AIVLFYIEHAVFGGI
+445 AILLFYVEHAVFGGF

>member
-1 MEGVV
+1 MEGAVKEV
-6 EGMSHEREIG
+6 SGL
-16 GILGAFNVHLTKTE
+16 LGAFHIHLSKTE
-30 LAELSVL
+30 MAELSVL

-79 IDQNTILLLFG
+79 VDHNTIFLLFG
-90 MMNIVTVMGRSG
+90 MMNIVTVMGKSG
-102 FFQLVAAKAVKF
+102 FFHLVAAKAVKL
-114 TKGKP
+114 TKGSP

-124 VFSLLTALFSAFL
+124 IFSLLTALFSAFL

-197 NDFLKEVAPYAILAF
+197 NDFLEEVAPYATLAF
-212 LIGLAVMHLLM
+212 LIGLAVMHFLM

-230 AQVSAEELSEILSG
+230 AQVSGDELSDILSG
-244 EVDEKLLDRKL
+244 EVDERLLDRKL
-255 MKKSVFIF
+255 MKKSVVTFLI
-263 ILTII
+263 TII
-268 LFIIGHNL
+268 LFIVGHDL
-276 GLEPGIVALTMATIL
+276 GLEPGIIALAMATIL

-304 RVEWTTLI
+304 KVEWTTLI

-326 NGVFDIAANWL
+326 NGVFDIAAHWL
-337 IREIGENIH
+337 IKEIGNNIH
-346 EGILIVGFVSALISG
+346 EGIIIVGFVSAVISG

-367 FTMSMAYVLKGMEAQ
+367 FTMSMAYVLKGMELQ
-382 MGSVMDPLWWALSLG
+382 MGSIMDPLWWALSLG

-424 KINFFR
+424 KIDFFR
-430 FMKYGTPIAAITVFL
+430 FMKYGTPVAAITVVI
-445 AIVLFYIEHAVFGGI
+445 AIVLFYIEHAVFGGF

>member
-1 MEGVV
+1 MAHGH
-6 EGMSHEREIG
+6 GAG
-16 GILGAFNVHLTKTE
+16 GETVGGLLAAFNIHLSKTQ

-37 LFLFTYAMILL
+37 LFIFTYAMILL

-58 LIGASLVLIIGV
+58 LIGASLVLVVGV
-70 ITPEKAWES
+70 ITPERAWQA

-90 MMNIVTVMGRSG
+90 MMNIVTVMGKSG
-102 FFQLVAAKAVKF
+102 FFHLVAAKAVKL
-114 TKGKP
+114 TKGSP
-119 SRVLW
+119 VRVLW
-124 VFSLLTALFSAFL
+124 IFSLLTAVFSAFL

-197 NDFLKEVAPYAILAF
+197 NDFLIEVAPYAILAF
-212 LIGLAVMHLLM
+212 LLGLLVMHFMM
-223 AKGGFLK
+223 AKAGHLK
-230 AQVSAEELSEILSG
+230 PKATPEELKEILSG
-244 EVDEKLLDRKL
+244 RVDESLLDRKL
-255 MKKSVFIF
+255 MKKSVTVFLI
-263 ILTII
+263 TIV
-268 LFIIGHNL
+268 LFIAGHNL
-276 GLEPGIVALTMATIL
+276 GLEPGVIALLMATL
-291 SLISGLSPAWILE
+291 LALISGLSPAWILE
-304 RVEWTTLI
+304 KVEWTTLI

-326 NGVFDIAANWL
+326 NGVFETAANWL
-337 IREIGENIH
+337 IEKIGSDIH
-346 EGILIVGFVSALISG
+346 KGILIVGFVSAIISG

-397 ACLGGNLTLIGAS
+397 ACLGGNLTIIGAS

-424 KINFFR
+424 KIDFFR
-430 FMKYGTPIAAITVFL
+430 FMKYGTPVAVITVVV
-445 AIVLFYIEHAVFGGI
+445 AILLFYLEHAVLGGI

>member
-1 MEGVV
+1 MAHGAGAETTA
-6 EGMSHEREIG
+6 G
-16 GILGAFNVHLTKTE
+16 GLIQAFHLHLSKAE
-30 LAELSVL
+30 LAEISVL
-37 LFLFTYAMILL
+37 LFILTYAMILL

-58 LIGASLVLIIGV
+58 LIGASLVLVIGV
-70 ITPEKAWES
+70 ITPEKAWEA

-90 MMNIVTVMGRSG
+90 MMNIVTVMAKSG
-102 FFQLVAAKAVKF
+102 FFNLVAAKAVKF
-114 TKGKP
+114 TKGSP
-119 SRVLW
+119 TRVLW
-124 VFSLLTALFSAFL
+124 VFSLLTAFFSAFL

-212 LIGLAVMHLLM
+212 LLGLLVMHFLM

-230 AQVSAEELSEILSG
+230 AQATAEELEEILSG
-244 EVDEKLLDRKL
+244 KVDESLLDRKL
-255 MKKSVFIF
+255 MKKSVTVFLITIF
-263 ILTII
+263 
-268 LFIIGHNL
+268 LFIVGHNI
-276 GLEPGIVALTMATIL
+276 GLEPGVIALFMATVL
-291 SLISGLSPAWILE
+291 ALVSGLSPAWILE
-304 RVEWTTLI
+304 KVEWTTLI

-326 NGVFDIAANWL
+326 NGVFEVAAKWL
-337 IREIGENIH
+337 IEAIGDNIH
-346 EGILIVGFVSALISG
+346 EGIILVGFISAVISG

-424 KINFFR
+424 KIGFFT
-430 FMKYGTPIAAITVFL
+430 FMKYGTPVAAVTVIT
-445 AIVLFYIEHAVFGGI
+445 AILLFYVEHAVFGGF

>member
-1 MEGVV
+1 MNHGVESIQETV
-6 EGMSHEREIG
+6 G
-16 GILGAFNVHLTKTE
+16 GLIHAFNIHLTKTE
-30 LAELSVL
+30 LAEISVL
-37 LFLFTYAMILL
+37 LFVATYVMILL

-58 LIGASLVLIIGV
+58 LVGASLVLVIGV
-70 ITPEKAWES
+70 ITPEKAWEA

-102 FFQLVAAKAVKF
+102 FFHIIAAKAVKL
-114 TKGKP
+114 TKGSPTK
-119 SRVLW
+119 VLW
-124 VFSLLTALFSAFL
+124 IFSLLTAVFSAFL

-174 GGTATL
+174 GGTTTL

-197 NDFLKEVAPYAILAF
+197 NDFLIEVAPYAIISFILG
-212 LIGLAVMHLLM
+212 LIVMHIMM
-223 AKGGFLK
+223 AKGNLLK
-230 AQVSAEELSEILSG
+230 AKASPEELKEILSG
-244 EVDEKLLDRKL
+244 EVDESLLDRKL
-255 MKKSVFIF
+255 MKKSVTIF
-263 ILTII
+263 LITIV
-268 LFIIGHNL
+268 LFIVGHNL
-276 GLEPGIVALTMATIL
+276 GLEPGVIALLMATIL
-291 SLISGLSPAWILE
+291 ALVSGLSPAWILE

-326 NGVFDIAANWL
+326 NGVFETAATWL
-337 IREIGENIH
+337 IKGIGDNIH
-346 EGILIVGFVSALISG
+346 QGILIVGFSSAIISG

-382 MGSVMDPLWWALSLG
+382 MGSIMDPLWWSLSLG

-424 KINFFR
+424 KIDFFR
-430 FMKYGTPIAAITVFL
+430 FMKYGTPVAIVTVVVAL
-445 AIVLFYIEHAVFGGI
+445 VLFYIEHTLFGGY